1 MRMVYRRRFRYPVR
15 HNKETVD
22 IVTLVVAAGVT
33 SRIVIAQS
41 VNDYIGT
48 VGSMPISAKV
58 KAFWIEIS
66 YTKSEST
73 VGRLDWYLAKEPA
86 GVALTPT
93 PGATG
98 GTLQRKYIFLERK
111 GLTSN
116 DGLLEQGGSPARFAG
131 WIMVPKRFQNMA
143 EGDAF
148 QLAFGSSTVHNVCA
162 KVIYK
167 WIA

>member
-1 MRMVYRRRFRYPVR
+1 MPYRRRYRYPVR
-15 HNKETVD
+15 HNKEIVD
-22 IVTLVVAAGVT
+22 AVLLVVAGGVT
-33 SRIVIAQS
+33 SLVNLATA
-41 VNDYIGT
+41 VNDYVGT
-48 VGSMPISAKV
+48 VGTMPISAKV

-73 VGRLDWYLAKEPA
+73 VGRLDWFIDKRPGNLAS
-86 GVALTPT
+86 TPT

-98 GTLQRKYIFLERK
+98 GTINRNLIFIERK

-143 EGDAF
+143 EGDVFELKIA
-148 QLAFGSSTVHNVCA
+148 ASTVYNVCL
-162 KVIYK
+162 KCIYK
-167 WIA
+167 WVA